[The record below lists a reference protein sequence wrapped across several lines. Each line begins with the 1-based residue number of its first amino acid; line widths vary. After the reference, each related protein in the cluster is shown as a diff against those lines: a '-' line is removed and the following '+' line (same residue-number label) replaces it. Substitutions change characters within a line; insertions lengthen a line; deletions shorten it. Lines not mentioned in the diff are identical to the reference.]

1 MYWITMPSSD
11 SHGSSMPFAS
21 FRRSI
26 LSIRS
31 EQQVHSLE
39 LNHDSN
45 VQEIEQEA
53 FQKLVSTRFQ
63 ELSVASA
70 DEFLSIA
77 WIRKLLDAFT
87 SCQEEFRIILCNNK
101 GLLLKSPQDKLLS
114 DYFDRTIKAL
124 DICNAARDGIGKIR
138 LWHKH
143 LEIVVSALDSRQKMI
158 GEGQLRRTRKSLMD
172 LALVMLEEKETGS
185 VFSQRNRSFGR
196 HNKTKDHQRR
206 PSGHS
211 RSLSWSVSQS
221 WSASKQLQSIASHL
235 VAPRGNE
242 IAATNGIASLIF
254 TMNFILLF
262 VLWVLVA
269 AVPCQDRSL
278 QIHFAIPR
286 QFSWSNPLWLLHGR
300 IMDEAKKPERR
311 NSNGLLK
318 EIYQP
323 EKCVHQL
330 TDLIDSAQLPLTDD
344 QMEEVKVGGQDL
356 SAVCEVLKTGLD
368 PLERHLKEVFR
379 KIMSCRAEGLELLG
393 SANQP

>member
-1 MYWITMPSSD
+1 MPSSD
-11 SHGSSMPFAS
+11 SRGSSMPFAS

-26 LSIRS
+26 LNIRS
-31 EQQVHSLE
+31 EQVHSLE

-45 VQEIEQEA
+45 VLEIEQGA

-77 WIRKLLDAFT
+77 WIQKLLDVFT
-87 SCQEEFRIILCNNK
+87 SCQEEFRVVLSNNK
-101 GLLLKSPQDKLLS
+101 ELLLKSPQDKLLS

-138 LWHKH
+138 LWQKH
-143 LEIVVSALDSRQKMI
+143 LEIVVSALDSRQEMI

-172 LALVMLEEKETGS
+172 LALVMLEEKETGTVLS
-185 VFSQRNRSFGR
+185 HRNRSFGR

-235 VAPRGNE
+235 AAPRGHE
-242 IAATNGIASLIF
+242 IAATNGVANLIF
-254 TMNFILLF
+254 TMNFVLLF

-278 QIHFAIPR
+278 LIHFAIPR
-286 QFSWSNPLWLLHGR
+286 QFKWSSSLWLLHGR
-300 IMDEAKKPERR
+300 IMDEAKKRERH

-318 EIYQP
+318 EIYQL
-323 EKCVHQL
+323 EKCVHHL
-330 TDLIDSAQLPLTDD
+330 TDLIDSAQLPLTEDL
-344 QMEEVKVGGQDL
+344 MEEIKMSRQDL
-356 SAVCEVLKTGLD
+356 SAVSELLKTGLN
-368 PLERHLKEVFR
+368 PLELDLKEVFR
-379 KIMSCRAEGLELLG
+379 KIMNCRAGGLELLG
-393 SANQP
+393 SASQP

>member
-1 MYWITMPSSD
+1 MPSSD
-11 SHGSSMPFAS
+11 SRGSSMPFAS

-26 LSIRS
+26 MSIRS
-31 EQQVHSLE
+31 EQVHSLE

-45 VQEIEQEA
+45 VQEIEQEV
-53 FQKLVSTRFQ
+53 FQKLVATRFQ
-63 ELSVASA
+63 ELSVASG
-70 DEFLSIA
+70 DEFLSIG
-77 WIRKLLDAFT
+77 WIEKLLDVFT
-87 SCQEEFRIILCNNK
+87 SCQEEFRIVLCNNK
-101 GLLLKSPQDKLLS
+101 ELLLKSPQDKLLS

-138 LWHKH
+138 LWQKH
-143 LEIVVSALDSRQKMI
+143 LEIVISALDSREII

-172 LALVMLEEKETGS
+172 LALVMLEEKETGT
-185 VFSQRNRSFGR
+185 VLSQRNRSFGR

-235 VAPRGNE
+235 VAPRGHE
-242 IAATNGIASLIF
+242 IAATNGIANLIF
-254 TMNFILLF
+254 TMNFVLLF

-278 QIHFAIPR
+278 QIHFSIPR
-286 QFSWSNPLWLLHGR
+286 HFSWSNALWLLHGR
-300 IMDEAKKPERR
+300 ITDEAKKPERR

-318 EIYQP
+318 EIYKL
-323 EKCVHQL
+323 EKCVHHL
-330 TDLIDSAQLPLTDD
+330 TDLIDSAQLPLTKDL
-344 QMEEVKVGGQDL
+344 MEEMKMSGEDL
-356 SAVCEVLKTGLD
+356 SAVCEVLKTGLT

>member
-1 MYWITMPSSD
+1 MPSSD
-11 SHGSSMPFAS
+11 SRGSSMPFAS

-31 EQQVHSLE
+31 EQVHSLE

-53 FQKLVSTRFQ
+53 FQKLVATRFQ

-70 DEFLSIA
+70 DDFLSIG
-77 WIRKLLDAFT
+77 WIQKLLDVFT
-87 SCQEEFRIILCNNK
+87 SCQEEFRIVLCNNK
-101 GLLLKSPQDKLLS
+101 ELLLKSPQDKLLS

-138 LWHKH
+138 LWQKH
-143 LEIVVSALDSRQKMI
+143 LEIVISALDSREKII

-172 LALVMLEEKETGS
+172 LALVMLEEKETGT
-185 VFSQRNRSFGR
+185 VLSQRNRSFGR
-196 HNKTKDHQRR
+196 HNKNKDHQRR

-235 VAPRGNE
+235 VAPRGHD
-242 IAATNGIASLIF
+242 IAATNGIANLVF
-254 TMNFILLF
+254 TMNSVLLF

-278 QIHFAIPR
+278 QIHFSIPR
-286 QFSWSNPLWLLHGR
+286 QFSWSNALWLLHGR

-318 EIYQP
+318 EIYKL
-323 EKCVHQL
+323 ETCVHLL
-330 TDLIDSAQLPLTDD
+330 TDLIDSAQLPLANDL
-344 QMEEVKVGGQDL
+344 MEEIEMVGEDL
-356 SAVCEVLKTGLD
+356 SAVCGVLKTDLT

>member
-1 MYWITMPSSD
+1 MPSD
-11 SHGSSMPFAS
+11 SRGSSMPFAS

-31 EQQVHSLE
+31 EQVHSLE

-45 VQEIEQEA
+45 VHEIEQEA
-53 FQKLVSTRFQ
+53 FQKLVFTRFK
-63 ELSVASA
+63 ELSVAPA

-77 WIRKLLDAFT
+77 WIQKLLDAFT
-87 SCQEEFRIILCNNK
+87 SCQEELRIVLNNNK
-101 GLLLKSPQDKLLS
+101 ELLLKLPQDKVLS

-124 DICNAARDGIGKIR
+124 DICNSARDGIGKIR
-138 LWHKH
+138 LWQKH

-185 VFSQRNRSFGR
+185 VLSQRNRSFGR
-196 HNKTKDHQRR
+196 HNKAKDHQRR
-206 PSGHS
+206 PSRHS

-235 VAPRGNE
+235 VAPRGHE

-254 TMNFILLF
+254 TMNFVLLF

-278 QIHFAIPR
+278 QIHFTVPR
-286 QFSWSNPLWLLHGR
+286 QFSWSNAFWLLHGR

-318 EIYQP
+318 EIYQL
-323 EKCVHQL
+323 EKCVHHL
-330 TDLIDSAQLPLTDD
+330 TDLIDSAQLPLTEGL
-344 QMEEVKVGGQDL
+344 MEEIKMGGQDL
-356 SAVCEVLKTGLD
+356 SAVCEDLKAGLS

-379 KIMSCRAEGLELLG
+379 KIMSCRTEGLELLG

>member
-1 MYWITMPSSD
+1 MPSSD
-11 SHGSSMPFAS
+11 SRGSSMPFAS

-26 LSIRS
+26 MSIRS
-31 EQQVHSLE
+31 EQVHSLE

-45 VQEIEQEA
+45 VQEIEQEV
-53 FQKLVSTRFQ
+53 FQKLVATRFQ
-63 ELSVASA
+63 ELSVASG
-70 DEFLSIA
+70 DEFLSIG
-77 WIRKLLDAFT
+77 WIEKLLDVFT
-87 SCQEEFRIILCNNK
+87 SCQEEFRIVLCNNK
-101 GLLLKSPQDKLLS
+101 ELLLKSPQDKLLS

-138 LWHKH
+138 LWQKH
-143 LEIVVSALDSRQKMI
+143 LEIVISALDSREII

-172 LALVMLEEKETGS
+172 LALVMLEEKETGT
-185 VFSQRNRSFGR
+185 VLSQRNRSFGR

-235 VAPRGNE
+235 VAPRGHE
-242 IAATNGIASLIF
+242 IAATNGIANLVF
-254 TMNFILLF
+254 TMNLILLF

-278 QIHFAIPR
+278 QIHFSIPR
-286 QFSWSNPLWLLHGR
+286 HFSWSNALWLLHGR
-300 IMDEAKKPERR
+300 IMEEAKKPERR

-318 EIYQP
+318 EIYKL
-323 EKCVHQL
+323 EKYVHHL
-330 TDLIDSAQLPLTDD
+330 TDLIDSAQLPLTKDL
-344 QMEEVKVGGQDL
+344 MEEIKMSGEDL
-356 SAVCEVLKTGLD
+356 SAVCEVLKTGLT

-379 KIMSCRAEGLELLG
+379 KIMSCRADGLELLG

>member
-1 MYWITMPSSD
+1 MPSD
-11 SHGSSMPFAS
+11 SRGSSMPFAS

-31 EQQVHSLE
+31 EQVHSLE

-45 VQEIEQEA
+45 VHEIEQEA
-53 FQKLVSTRFQ
+53 FQKLVFTRFK
-63 ELSVASA
+63 ELSVAPA

-77 WIRKLLDAFT
+77 WIQKLLDAFT
-87 SCQEEFRIILCNNK
+87 SCQEELRIVLNNNK
-101 GLLLKSPQDKLLS
+101 ELLLKLPQDKLLS

-124 DICNAARDGIGKIR
+124 DICNSARDGIGKIR
-138 LWHKH
+138 LWQKH

-185 VFSQRNRSFGR
+185 VLSQRNRSFGR
-196 HNKTKDHQRR
+196 HNKAKDHQRR

-221 WSASKQLQSIASHL
+221 WSSSKQLQSIASHL
-235 VAPRGNE
+235 VAPRGHE

-254 TMNFILLF
+254 TMNFVLLF

-278 QIHFAIPR
+278 QIHFTVPR
-286 QFSWSNPLWLLHGR
+286 QFSWSNALWLLHGR

-318 EIYQP
+318 EIYQL
-323 EKCVHQL
+323 EKCVHHL
-330 TDLIDSAQLPLTDD
+330 TDLIDSAQLPLTEGL
-344 QMEEVKVGGQDL
+344 MEEIKMGGQDL
-356 SAVCEVLKTGLD
+356 SAVCEDLKAGLS

-379 KIMSCRAEGLELLG
+379 KIMSCRTEGLELLG

>member
-1 MYWITMPSSD
+1 MPSD
-11 SHGSSMPFAS
+11 SRGSSMPFAS

-31 EQQVHSLE
+31 EQVHSLE

-45 VQEIEQEA
+45 VHEIEQEA
-53 FQKLVSTRFQ
+53 FQKLVFTRFK
-63 ELSVASA
+63 ELSVAPA

-77 WIRKLLDAFT
+77 WIQKLLDAFT
-87 SCQEEFRIILCNNK
+87 SCQEELRIVLNNNK
-101 GLLLKSPQDKLLS
+101 ELLLKLPQDKLLS

-124 DICNAARDGIGKIR
+124 DICNSARDGIGKIR
-138 LWHKH
+138 LWQKH

-185 VFSQRNRSFGR
+185 VLSQRNRSFGR
-196 HNKTKDHQRR
+196 HNKAKDHQRR

-235 VAPRGNE
+235 VAPRGHE

-254 TMNFILLF
+254 TMNFVLLF

-278 QIHFAIPR
+278 QIHFTVPR
-286 QFSWSNPLWLLHGR
+286 QFSWSNALWLLHGR

-318 EIYQP
+318 EIYQL
-323 EKCVHQL
+323 EKCVHHL
-330 TDLIDSAQLPLTDD
+330 TDLIDSAQLPLTEGL
-344 QMEEVKVGGQDL
+344 MEEIKMGGQDL
-356 SAVCEVLKTGLD
+356 SAVCEDLKAGLS

-379 KIMSCRAEGLELLG
+379 KIMSCRTEGLELLG

>member
-1 MYWITMPSSD
+1 MPSSD

-26 LSIRS
+26 MSIRS

-39 LNHDSN
+39 LNNDSN
-45 VQEIEQEA
+45 IQEIDQEA

-77 WIRKLLDAFT
+77 WIQKLLDAFT
-87 SCQEEFRIILCNNK
+87 SCQEEFRIVLCNNK
-101 GLLLKSPQDKLLS
+101 ELLLKSPQDKLLS

-138 LWHKH
+138 LWQKH

-172 LALVMLEEKETGS
+172 LALVMLDEKESGS

-206 PSGHS
+206 PSSGHS
-211 RSLSWSVSQS
+211 RSLSWSVSQT

-235 VAPRGNE
+235 VAPRGHE
-242 IAATNGIASLIF
+242 VAATNGIANLIF

-278 QIHFAIPR
+278 QIHFSIPR

-300 IMDEAKKPERR
+300 IMDEAKKPELR
-311 NSNGLLK
+311 NSSGLLK
-318 EIYQP
+318 EVYQI
-323 EKCVHQL
+323 EKCVHHL
-330 TDLIDSAQLPLTDD
+330 TDLIDSVQLPLTED
-344 QMEEVKVGGQDL
+344 QMEEVKLGGKDL
-356 SAVCEVLKTGLD
+356 SAVCEALKIGLY

>member
-1 MYWITMPSSD
+1 MPSSD
-11 SHGSSMPFAS
+11 SRGSSIPFAS

-31 EQQVHSLE
+31 EQVHSLE
-39 LNHDSN
+39 LSHDSN
-45 VQEIEQEA
+45 VQEIKQEM

-77 WIRKLLDAFT
+77 WIQKLLDVFT
-87 SCQEEFRIILCNNK
+87 SCQEEFRIVLSNSK
-101 GLLLKSPQDKLLS
+101 ELLLKSPQDKLLS

-124 DICNAARDGIGKIR
+124 DICNAARDGVGKIR
-138 LWHKH
+138 LWQKH
-143 LEIVVSALDSRQKMI
+143 LEIVASALDSRQNMI
-158 GEGQLRRTRKSLMD
+158 GEGQLRRIRKSLMD

-185 VFSQRNRSFGR
+185 VLSQRNRSFGR

-235 VAPRGNE
+235 VAPRGHE
-242 IAATNGIASLIF
+242 IAATNGIANLVF
-254 TMNFILLF
+254 TMNFVLLF

-278 QIHFAIPR
+278 QIHFAIPKH
-286 QFSWSNPLWLLHGR
+286 FPWSNDLWLLHDR
-300 IMDEAKKPERR
+300 IMNEAKKPERR

-318 EIYQP
+318 EIYKL
-323 EKCVHQL
+323 EKCFHHL
-330 TDLIDSAQLPLTDD
+330 TDLIDSAQLPLTEDL
-344 QMEEVKVGGQDL
+344 MEEIKTSGEDL
-356 SAVCEVLKTGLD
+356 SAVCEVLKTGLN
-368 PLERHLKEVFR
+368 PLERLLKAVFR

>member
-1 MYWITMPSSD
+1 MPSSD
-11 SHGSSMPFAS
+11 SRGSSMPFAS

-26 LSIRS
+26 LSSRS
-31 EQQVHSLE
+31 EQVHSLE

-45 VQEIEQEA
+45 VQEIEQGA
-53 FQKLVSTRFQ
+53 FQKVVSTRFQ
-63 ELSVASA
+63 ELSIASA

-77 WIRKLLDAFT
+77 WIQKLLDVF
-87 SCQEEFRIILCNNK
+87 SCCQEEFRVVLSNNK
-101 GLLLKSPQDKLLS
+101 ELLLKSPQDKLLS

-138 LWHKH
+138 LWQKH
-143 LEIVVSALDSRQKMI
+143 LEIVISALHSRQKMI
-158 GEGQLRRTRKSLMD
+158 GEGQVRRTRKSLMD
-172 LALVMLEEKETGS
+172 LALVMLEEKET
-185 VFSQRNRSFGR
+185 VTVLSQRNRSFGR
-196 HNKTKDHQRR
+196 HNKTKDHQLRH
-206 PSGHS
+206 SGHS

-235 VAPRGNE
+235 VAPRGHE
-242 IAATNGIASLIF
+242 IAATNGIANLIF
-254 TMNFILLF
+254 TMNFVLLF

-286 QFSWSNPLWLLHGR
+286 QFKWSNALWLLHGR
-300 IMDEAKKPERR
+300 ITDESKKPERR

-318 EIYQP
+318 EIYQL

-330 TDLIDSAQLPLTDD
+330 TDLIDSAQLPVTEDL
-344 QMEEVKVGGQDL
+344 MIKMGGQDL
-356 SAVCEVLKTGLD
+356 SAVCERLKTGLH
-368 PLERHLKEVFR
+368 PLECHLKEVFR

-393 SANQP
+393 SARQP